1 MDNFELTLEPNESEK
16 TDLVKGEEISTQ
28 LSKEEKTDI
37 VLTEEEK
44 QKVAEFAK
52 KIDIT
57 NSNQVLSYGSGAQ
70 NKIASFSEKTL
81 ESVYTKDL
89 EEVGSLLSGVVTQ
102 LKNFEIDEEEKGFF
116 KIFKKN
122 ANKITAIKAKY
133 TDVEHNVN
141 EVKKALEAHQV
152 TLMKDIANLDE
163 MYKLNADYFK
173 ELSMYIVAGRQKLE
187 EAQNVEL
194 KALESK
200 AQASNSPVDAQ
211 QVRDH
216 INMINRFEKKI
227 HDLELTKMVSLQ
239 MAPQI
244 RMIQSSNTVMLEK
257 LQSTIV
263 NTIPL
268 WKNQMVLALSAG
280 HSLEA
285 AKAQKEVTDYTNEL
299 LKKNADNI
307 KMATVETQRATER
320 GIVDIETI
328 KYTNDKLIEA
338 LNDVKAIQIEGKKR
352 RDEAEKALGEIEANL
367 KKTLMD
373 GNKIN

>member
-1 MDNFELTLEPNESEK
+1 MDFELTLEPNEPKREQE
-16 TDLVKGEEISTQ
+16 TQVIVENTEEV
-28 LSKEEKTDI
+28 DI
-37 VLTEEEK
+37 KLTEEERK
-44 QKVAEFAK
+44 KVEEFAK

-70 NKIASFSEKTL
+70 NKIAGFSEKTL

-89 EEVGSLLSGVVTQ
+89 EEVGTLLSNVVNQ
-102 LKNFEIDEEEKGFF
+102 LKSFEIDEEEKGFF
-116 KIFKKN
+116 KIFKKG
-122 ANKITAIKAKY
+122 ANKVTAFKTKF

-141 EVKKALEAHQV
+141 DVKKALEGHQI

-163 MYKLNADYFK
+163 MYKLNADYYK
-173 ELSMYIVAGRQKLE
+173 ELSMYIIAGKKKLE
-187 EAQNVEL
+187 EAKNVEL

-200 AQASNSPVDAQ
+200 ANTSNSPVDAQ
-211 QVRDH
+211 LVRDH
-216 INMINRFEKKI
+216 INMINRFEKKL

-280 HSLEA
+280 HSLDA
-285 AKAQKEVTDYTNEL
+285 ARAQKEVTDYTNQL
-299 LKKNADNI
+299 LRKNAENI

-320 GIVDIETI
+320 GIVDIDTI
-328 KYTNDKLIEA
+328 KYTNEKLIEA
-338 LNDVKAIQIEGKKR
+338 LNDVKAIQAEGRQR
-352 RDEAEKALGEIEANL
+352 RAEAEKALAEIEGNL
-367 KKTLMD
+367 KKTLME
-373 GNKIN
+373 GSKIN

>member
-1 MDNFELTLEPNESEK
+1 MDNFELTLEPNEPK
-16 TDLVKGEEISTQ
+16 
-28 LSKEEKTDI
+28 KEENSEIVKSQESDI
-37 VLTEEEK
+37 VLTEEE
-44 QKVAEFAK
+44 QKKVEEFAK

-89 EEVGSLLSGVVTQ
+89 EEVGNLLSNVVNQ
-102 LKNFEIDEEEKGFF
+102 LKSFEIEEEEKGLFKFF
-116 KIFKKN
+116 KKS
-122 ANKITAIKAKY
+122 ANKVTAFKTKF

-141 EVKKALEAHQV
+141 DVKKALEGHQI

-163 MYKLNADYFK
+163 MYKLNADYYK
-173 ELSMYIVAGRQKLE
+173 ELSMYIVAGKKKLAD
-187 EAQNVEL
+187 AQNIEL
-194 KALESK
+194 RALEDK
-200 AQASNSPVDAQ
+200 ANASNSPVDAQ
-211 QVRDH
+211 LVRDH
-216 INMINRFEKKI
+216 INMINRFEKKL

-268 WKNQMVLALSAG
+268 WKNQMVLAISAG
-280 HSLEA
+280 HSLDA
-285 AKAQKEVTDYTNEL
+285 ARAQKEVTDYTNQL
-299 LKKNADNI
+299 LRKNAENI
-307 KMATVETQRATER
+307 KMATVETQKATER

-328 KYTNDKLIEA
+328 KYTNEKLIEA
-338 LNDVKAIQIEGKKR
+338 LNDVKAIQAEGRQR
-352 RDEAEKALGEIEANL
+352 RAEAEKALGEIENNL
-367 KKTLMD
+367 KKTLME
-373 GNKIN
+373 GSKIN

>member
-1 MDNFELTLEPNESEK
+1 MDNFELTLEPNEPK
-16 TDLVKGEEISTQ
+16 
-28 LSKEEKTDI
+28 KEENSEILKSQESDI
-37 VLTEEEK
+37 VLTEEE
-44 QKVAEFAK
+44 QKKVEEFAK

-89 EEVGSLLSGVVTQ
+89 EEVGNLLSNVVNQ
-102 LKNFEIDEEEKGFF
+102 LKSFEIEEEEKGLFKFF
-116 KIFKKN
+116 KKS
-122 ANKITAIKAKY
+122 ANKVTAFKTKF

-141 EVKKALEAHQV
+141 DVKKALEGHQI

-163 MYKLNADYFK
+163 MYKLNADYYK
-173 ELSMYIVAGRQKLE
+173 ELSMYIVAGKKKLAD
-187 EAQNVEL
+187 AQNIEL
-194 KALESK
+194 RALEDK
-200 AQASNSPVDAQ
+200 ANASNSPVDAQ
-211 QVRDH
+211 LVRDH
-216 INMINRFEKKI
+216 INMINRFEKKL

-280 HSLEA
+280 HSLDA
-285 AKAQKEVTDYTNEL
+285 ARAQKEVTDYTNEL
-299 LKKNADNI
+299 LRKNAENI

-328 KYTNDKLIEA
+328 KYTNEKLIEA
-338 LNDVKAIQIEGKKR
+338 LNDVKTIQAEGKKKR
-352 RDEAEKALGEIEANL
+352 AEAEKALGEIEINL